1 MRAAGEWKPPI
12 DLMVHNL
19 HNQGL
24 LDLKNVLAT
33 ISSVKM
39 NFKSTATEPATDS
52 RRKMLCL
59 VRAKACKRCGGDLS
73 IECDVYGVYIEC
85 IQCGATW
92 TKNDLKY
99 TPFQEK
105 EPKLKAED
113 VKPLTPTRQ
122 R

>member
-1 MRAAGEWKPPI
+1 
-12 DLMVHNL
+12 MVHYL

-24 LDLKNVLAT
+24 LDSKSAVST
-33 ISSVKM
+33 ILSKKM
-39 NFKSTATEPATDS
+39 NLESTSTEKAVDS
-52 RRKMLCL
+52 GRKMLCL

-99 TPFQEK
+99 IPFQK
-105 EPKLKAED
+105 NEPKFKAED
-113 VKPLTPTRQ
+113 DKPLTTTQKP
-122 R
+122 